1 MLRNLLAALL
11 TLLSACPFAP
21 GQLSPSNPPS
31 RTEDTTI
38 RSTAHEV
45 LLDLVVR
52 DKHHR
57 PVANL
62 RPEEIQVYED
72 GVRQNI
78 LVFHTVEGTEALQ
91 TEREANKSEAATA
104 SPDAGSA
111 TSVTPLHQLN
121 FVAVVFADIAPLNL
135 EFARHAVQEFLQ
147 SENLPNTY
155 ISIYRLGRSLTVARY
170 YTDDK
175 QLLAGTVDSIAKGLR
190 TDDGL
195 GTQAAVV
202 GASYS
207 SVQAL
212 ANNVLS
218 SSTSTQAMQDAVRN
232 AILNPLPSIA
242 RDPLLSRGVSSQD
255 ASFTL
260 GNAILAQAMI
270 ENGIRFASSL
280 SEGMNTID
288 SLREIVR
295 GQENLPGRKLV
306 LYLSDG
312 LALPVNRRDAFDN
325 LISYANR
332 AGVAFYAVDTR
343 GLNLEDPM
351 MRSLAEQQRTGA
363 ISSSTRSDPINGV
376 KEDDSVQLTVVSDR
390 QMALRELAESTGGFA
405 VTDTNEIAL
414 PMQRVME
421 DIRFHYELAYRP
433 LDRNYDGRFRKIT
446 VKVLRPKVVVQ
457 TRKGYFALPDLNG
470 QSLQPFEAAALNA
483 INSGA
488 ISQFPQYQLAAMK
501 FRPYPKGVEHEI
513 TFEVPISDLQI
524 IRDQKTKKSH
534 VRISLF
540 AIVRDSNGEVVTKIG
555 REVTREIT
563 IASGFPQSADR
574 IFYAEPIILA
584 PGHYRIDAAVTDEKS
599 GKSSIKHLALF
610 VAPSNNFG
618 VSSLALVR
626 RREASSSPAGLEPVI
641 APNSD
646 LVPTLTESVPSGKA
660 LDLFFVLYPA
670 PSDSQPP
677 KVVLQM
683 LHDGKELA
691 RKPVDL
697 PHPDPDGS
705 IPVSLR
711 VSPTQGQCDIFIVAQ
726 QGKLVAGSSLS
737 VRVE

>member
-1 MLRNLLAALL
+1 MLRSLLTTPLSLLLGCLLA
-11 TLLSACPFAP
+11 SGQAP
-21 GQLSPSNPPS
+21 PPS
-31 RTEDTTI
+31 AQNRTADTTI
-38 RSTAHEV
+38 RSTAREV

-52 DKHHR
+52 DKHRR

-62 RPEEIQVYED
+62 RPEEVEVYED
-72 GVRQNI
+72 GVRQRI
-78 LVFHTVEGTEALQ
+78 LAFHTVEGTEELQ
-91 TEREANKSEAATA
+91 TERDASKSVAASSPSEAPST
-104 SPDAGSA
+104 P
-111 TSVTPLHQLN
+111 SVTPLHQLN

-135 EFARHAVQEFLQ
+135 EFAREAVQEFLK

-155 ISIYRLGRSLTVARY
+155 VSLYRLGRSLTVARF

-175 QLLAGTVDSIAKGLR
+175 QLLANSVDSIAKGLH
-190 TDDGL
+190 TDEGL

-207 SVQAL
+207 SLQAL
-212 ANNVLS
+212 ANNVVNS
-218 SSTSTQAMQDAVRN
+218 PTSNQAMQDAVRN
-232 AILNPLPSIA
+232 ALLNPLPSIA
-242 RDPLLSRGVSSQD
+242 RDPLLARGTSSQD

-260 GNAILAQAMI
+260 GNAILAQELV
-270 ENGIRFASSL
+270 ENGIRFSSSL
-280 SEGMNTID
+280 SDGMNTID

-312 LALPVNRRDAFDN
+312 LTLPMNRRDAFDN

-343 GLNLEDPM
+343 GLNMEDPM
-351 MRSLAEQQRTGA
+351 MRSLAEQERTGA
-363 ISSSTRSDPINGV
+363 ISSSQKSDPLNGV
-376 KEDDSVQLTVVSDR
+376 KEDDSVQLTVVNNR

-421 DIRFHYELAYRP
+421 DIRFHYELAYSSVN
-433 LDRNYDGRFRKIT
+433 RNYDGQFRKIT
-446 VKVLRPKVVVQ
+446 VKILRPKVVVQ

-483 INSGA
+483 INSGTT
-488 ISQFPQYQLAAMK
+488 SQFPQYRLAVMK
-501 FRPYPKGVEHEI
+501 FRPYPEGVEHEV
-513 TFEVPISDLQI
+513 TFEVALSGLQTVQ
-524 IRDQKTKKSH
+524 DQKTRKSR

-540 AIVRDSNGEVVTKIG
+540 AIIRDSSGEVVAKIG
-555 REVTREIT
+555 RELAREIM
-563 IASGFPQSADR
+563 IASGLPQPGR
-574 IFYAEPIILA
+574 IFYAEPVLLA
-584 PGHYRIDAAVTDEKS
+584 PGHYHIDAALTDEQS
-599 GKSSIKHLALF
+599 GKTSIKHLALF

-618 VSSLALVR
+618 LSSLVLVR
-626 RREASSSPAGLEPVI
+626 EREASLSASSREPLV

-646 LVPTLTESVPSGKA
+646 LVPTLSESVASGNT

-670 PSDSQPP
+670 QSAPQPP

-683 LHDGKELA
+683 LHDGKELV

-705 IPVSLR
+705 IPVRLR
-711 VSPTQGQCDIFIVAQ
+711 LSPTQGQCDIFVVAQ